1 MEIYRLYNGS
11 TNKRTMSTNIC
22 RRYDIYIYITSIHSF
37 TIYHTYRASH
47 THISHILWLALL
59 IIQHAIQLPLQTTHN
74 SCLKVRNTR
83 SFPFDEVVQILHRPW
98 NTRRKSKFLYRK
110 KLRETMGT
118 QGAKMDEIRWQPVV
132 QGWEVTL
139 LPIYRNAEMIEVFA
153 EEKRTPTF
161 LTWGDFVI
169 CSSSKTTWWLNNLS
183 ETKTQVKSGLS
194 SPKFRGKHPQ
204 KKMIH
209 FFQGKVLKIEP
220 LDFSKISIQTSK
232 NSHQFSKQK
241 TGHRMK
247 VFLGNVRET
256 WEMTVS

>member
-132 QGWEVTL
+132 QGVGSNTASHIPKCRNDRSFCWRKKDANL
-139 LPIYRNAEMIEVFA
+139 LDLGWLCNMFIKQNYVVVEQPIWNKNSSQKWIIITQVSGQTPP
-153 EEKRTPTF
+153 EKNDSLLSRQ
-161 LTWGDFVI
+161 
-169 CSSSKTTWWLNNLS
+169 SSKNWAIGFFKNQHPNI
-183 ETKTQVKSGLS
+183 Q
-194 SPKFRGKHPQ
+194 KFA
-204 KKMIH
+204 
-209 FFQGKVLKIEP
+209 
-220 LDFSKISIQTSK
+220 SI
-232 NSHQFSKQK
+232 
-241 TGHRMK
+241 
-247 VFLGNVRET
+247 
-256 WEMTVS
+256 